1 MFRYTAILM
10 EDDPKNDDK
19 LGFAEGEALDAAY
32 CNITGVDTDDGPGN
46 HWIEFSSACPNKLFR
61 PFAQ

>member
-1 MFRYTAILM
+1 M

-46 HWIEFSSACPNKLFR
+46 HWIEFSSACPNKLFH